1 MCIRDSFITWPGI
14 LGVVCTM
21 LILQIGG
28 IMGDASFDQIC
39 NLYSS
44 PVYPVADIIDTYVF
58 RQSFQVGTNFGYT
71 TAIGLLKS
79 VIGVVMITIANK
91 VVVSAGEEG
100 LF

>member
-1 MCIRDSFITWPGI
+1 MCIRDRIF
-14 LGVVCTM
+14 
-21 LILQIGG
+21 
-28 IMGDASFDQIC
+28 